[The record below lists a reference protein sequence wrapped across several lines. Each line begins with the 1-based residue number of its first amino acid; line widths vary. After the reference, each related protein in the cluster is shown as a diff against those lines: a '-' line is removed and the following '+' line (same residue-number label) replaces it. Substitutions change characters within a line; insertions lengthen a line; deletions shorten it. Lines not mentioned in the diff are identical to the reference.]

1 MAASG
6 LTGMGAW
13 RHSGQ
18 RRTRANHKIRSH
30 ARSEKRFCLFRWRD
44 DELVPEGEDLDLEGG
59 TCSWRGGPAISDI
72 STAHMLDDA
81 NSAESQGQHFQPVWG
96 FQQAQADCG
105 RVQALAVDEVTERQV
120 AGDEETMPPPV
131 KGVHEVEKNPGIEVG
146 GFQRIGLSYVV

>member
-1 MAASG
+1 M
-6 LTGMGAW
+6 
-13 RHSGQ
+13 
-18 RRTRANHKIRSH
+18 
-30 ARSEKRFCLFRWRD
+30 
-44 DELVPEGEDLDLEGG
+44 
-59 TCSWRGGPAISDI
+59 
-72 STAHMLDDA
+72 STAHMLGDV
-81 NSAESQGQHFQPVWG
+81 NSAKSQGQHFQPVWG